1 MIIFFEVKDPGE
13 AKEIRA
19 RGDVRYLGITPEG
32 KEQWQ
37 CTDGKIKYFLLPD
50 AGEKGREKDAARKAA
65 DRN

>member
-1 MIIFFEVKDPGE
+1 MITFFEVKDPGE

-19 RGDVRYLGITPEG
+19 RGDVKYLGITPEG

-50 AGEKGREKDAARKAA
+50 AGEKEREKDGNRKGI
-65 DRN
+65 